1 MSEVDCVREGGY
13 VRVRVRVRV
22 RLFSYHGGTIYVLTL
37 TNQAG
42 IVSDKC
48 SLSLSHQIV
57 RGSQVD
63 DESAPEL
70 CRLVC
75 GSLFYR

>member
-42 IVSDKC
+42 IVSDK
-48 SLSLSHQIV
+48 
-57 RGSQVD
+57 
-63 DESAPEL
+63 
-70 CRLVC
+70 
-75 GSLFYR
+75 